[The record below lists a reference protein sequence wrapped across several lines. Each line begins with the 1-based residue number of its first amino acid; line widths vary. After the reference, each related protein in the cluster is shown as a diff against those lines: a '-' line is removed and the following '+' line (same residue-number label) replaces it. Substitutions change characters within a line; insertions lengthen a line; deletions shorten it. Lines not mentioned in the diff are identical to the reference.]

1 MQKHLLSKNQP
12 LSKTIRGLNF
22 IFGTHTLQPD
32 RKEMIIGFLKLF
44 FGFLY
49 FGNFLCYFLN
59 ICLISIHNTNC
70 RKTKWNT
77 AKSYYHF
84 LLQYSSSQHAKL
96 QHIQAFHSWV
106 ILFFNY
112 DSLYKKVFLRK
123 TKRNISIHCN
133 TYTHSVMYYKSR
145 YNNANYW
152 K

>member
-1 MQKHLLSKNQP
+1 MQKHSLSKNQP

-32 RKEMIIGFLKLF
+32 RKEMIIGFLKLL

-59 ICLISIHNTNC
+59 IYLISIHNTNW
-70 RKTKWNT
+70 RKTKWDT
-77 AKSYYHF
+77 PKFYYHF

-106 ILFFNY
+106 ILFLIMIVY
-112 DSLYKKVFLRK
+112 TKGVFEKNKEKHKHTL
-123 TKRNISIHCN
+123 
-133 TYTHSVMYYKSR
+133 
-145 YNNANYW
+145 
-152 K
+152 